1 MFRLRAELAELRAQ
15 NAELRLTCQLLGE
28 RTEAL
33 VERDQRRA
41 AENAAL
47 RERNRLLSEE
57 VAKLRRRVDQ
67 NPRNSHRPP
76 SSEGYAKPAPRSR
89 RERTDRQP
97 GGQPGHPGATLGQ
110 VATPAERVRH
120 RPEVCAGC
128 GAALAEA
135 SVVSTEHRQVFD
147 LPEIALRVVEHALE
161 HRRCGCGRV
170 TMADPPA
177 GVTAPA
183 QYGPGVRALATYLLA
198 GQHLPL
204 ARTGELLAELIG
216 APVSQGSLAGWY
228 ADAAAALEPVLV
240 VVTTGLAGAE
250 VIGADET
257 GIRLDGGRTPDPK
270 AAARG
275 RGTTTTGRPNRA
287 TVARR
292 GGRSPRSFR
301 TRRSGGRPRSGRC
314 RNPLYSGSGNPD
326 LE

>member
-1 MFRLRAELAELRAQ
+1 MRVELAELRAQ

-33 VERDQRRA
+33 RECDQRRAAENAALRECDQRRAAENAALRECDQRHA

-57 VAKLRRRVDQ
+57 VAELRRRVDQ

-135 SVVSTEHRQVFD
+135 SVETTEHRQVFD

-216 APVSQGSLAGWY
+216 ASVSQGSLVGWSPCSTSSPPGW
-228 ADAAAALEPVLV
+228 PV
-240 VVTTGLAGAE
+240 
-250 VIGADET
+250 
-257 GIRLDGGRTPDPK
+257 
-270 AAARG
+270 
-275 RGTTTTGRPNRA
+275 
-287 TVARR
+287 
-292 GGRSPRSFR
+292 PR
-301 TRRSGGRPRSGRC
+301 
-314 RNPLYSGSGNPD
+314 
-326 LE
+326 

>member
-1 MFRLRAELAELRAQ
+1 MAASAYQPASEPW
-15 NAELRLTCQLLGE
+15 LTGGADELGE
-28 RTEAL
+28 QLTGAGEWQVLAGEQ
-33 VERDQRRA
+33 VGGQGPHPRA
-41 AENAAL
+41 VL
-47 RERNRLLSEE
+47 GRGGDPG
-57 VAKLRRRVDQ
+57 RRVDQ

-228 ADAAAALEPVLV
+228 ADAAAALEPVLD

-250 VIGADET
+250 VIGATSSTASD
-257 GIRLDGGRTPDPK
+257 
-270 AAARG
+270 
-275 RGTTTTGRPNRA
+275 
-287 TVARR
+287 
-292 GGRSPRSFR
+292 SSFM
-301 TRRSGGRPRSGRC
+301 T
-314 RNPLYSGSGNPD
+314 
-326 LE
+326 

>member
-1 MFRLRAELAELRAQ
+1 MDRDFPPWRPTLAQASSDVVRLRVELAELRAQ

-47 RERNRLLSEE
+47 RECDQRHAAENAALRERNRLLSEE
-57 VAKLRRRVDQ
+57 VAELRRRVDQ

-97 GGQPGHPGATLGQ
+97 GGQLGHPGATLGQ

-198 GQHLPL
+198 ASTCHSP
-204 ARTGELLAELIG
+204 
-216 APVSQGSLAGWY
+216 APVSCSPSSSA
-228 ADAAAALEPVLV
+228 
-240 VVTTGLAGAE
+240 
-250 VIGADET
+250 
-257 GIRLDGGRTPDPK
+257 
-270 AAARG
+270 
-275 RGTTTTGRPNRA
+275 
-287 TVARR
+287 
-292 GGRSPRSFR
+292 PRSAR
-301 TRRSGGRPRSGRC
+301 VRWPAGTPMPPPRWSPCSTSSPPGWPVPR
-314 RNPLYSGSGNPD
+314 
-326 LE
+326 